1 MRTKTKRTLLAL
13 LSAFL
18 ISFAAFGLSGAL
30 AETSGNWTGTTE
42 GGGSATEAYLT
53 PNYEVSFEQGFILN
67 QMQKVEITVSPNAC
81 NSDDY
86 RACLSL
92 TAGPRWGDVTTMA
105 STEKGLILTYNPAGF
120 SVAGTGDNPWTWN
133 TKALYSKQDNSFIK
147 VQAAVGKKYAFGIAY
162 LESAYWLTLDGQPLY
177 TEDGNN
183 LLGSFDAKYTSWIVD
198 GAKIYFGFGSYNPA
212 TYNVYSVREGARMYG
227 ARELYDMPVVGTAT
241 HKFIGYNMYSEFVA
255 FDAGMGVDI
264 PLDVTKDIS
273 VTIKGGAT
281 AFPKDSPK
289 DTTWV
294 SFGFTTE
301 PSAGGLDGNAKGSG
315 FTFLTRDYG
324 GLKLEFYRME
334 NGLKG
339 NSLADYRCTSIA
351 SLNPNKDGV
360 VIGNFETFTFEIKP
374 EGESFGLYLNGTKM
388 TVEGEGSFFDAFK
401 DGIGT
406 FADENGKTYFNVAAA
421 NNPETGVN
429 ETGYIYEIRNGDRIY
444 TAAEIAQSSVT
455 ALPKVLST
463 STAQAATG
471 EGSYS
476 GGLPVLDFAV
486 DFSVEEFTEGTKT
499 LTFSDG
505 ETSGATVTLGFA
517 DGKLTAAVGNGSSV
531 NVGVSAGEYVRAA
544 LSLENGKAYLTM
556 NGTRIGEINPISIAD
571 ANGKTY
577 LSFGGTNTEASLF
590 FFGLREQELR
600 TLKTAVTVA
609 FSEGEGEAK
618 VALLNAA
625 EEEIASEEF
634 VKDGTHYVYA
644 AADAAPA
651 KIRVSAEGFAEQTV
665 NFAATANV
673 TLETLAYSG
682 TIMLTADGK
691 AVSGATVTLKQGSS
705 TLTMAESATAG
716 TYTISNLRGV
726 YTVTVE
732 KAGYE
737 FPSAQISSES
747 TVAVA
752 AVSWPYTGSVTVTAN
767 GKAVSG
773 ATVTLKQGEST
784 LTLTESADAGV
795 YTAENLSGT
804 YAVTVAKEG
813 LVFEEQT
820 LRFGSGSVTA
830 AAKTFEGV
838 VTVKVGTVGIAGAQV
853 AVSETG
859 IGVTDNGDGTYTLGA
874 FAGSYTV
881 TVTKDGYS
889 FGEAVTLSNT
899 DASCEVSGTY
909 SAQVAVKVDD
919 EALEGATVIFSGSTV
934 VTATYSN
941 GVYTA
946 SGLVGDYTVTATK
959 DGYTIASGSISAT
972 ARSAHLR
979 AIKNSTEEEEKPEDK
994 KGCGS
999 VGLGGW
1005 AGLGGMGALLVLP
1018 FAFKRR
1024 RRV

>member
-30 AETSGNWTGTTE
+30 AETSGNWTGTTV
-42 GGGSATEAYLT
+42 GGNMGEAYLVNSSGYAT
-53 PNYEVSFEQGFILN
+53 FRQGFAFN
-67 QMQKVEITVSPNAC
+67 QTQSAGITVSPNKATGADARAELFFL
-81 NSDDY
+81 NSEV
-86 RACLSL
+86 APTFINGQSS
-92 TAGPRWGDVTTMA
+92 A
-105 STEKGLILTYNPAGF
+105 SGF
-120 SVAGTGDNPWTWN
+120 SIAFPGGSNNESFQPVAAAFGNGTWS
-133 TKALYSKQDNSFIK
+133 TKAMYVSGTRLS
-147 VQAAVGKKYAFGIAY
+147 VAVGEKVTFGI
-162 LESAYWLTLDGQPLY
+162 EWFEDAYWISCNGEKVCNQDGS
-177 TEDGNN
+177 N
-183 LLGSFDAKYTSWIVD
+183 LLASLGEEFISWIVD
-198 GAKIYFGFGSYNPA
+198 DANVYLATGRYNN
-212 TYNVYSVREGARMYG
+212 TLNVYSAEG
-227 ARELYDMPVVGTAT
+227 
-241 HKFIGYNMYSEFVA
+241 
-255 FDAGMGVDI
+255 
-264 PLDVTKDIS
+264 
-273 VTIKGGAT
+273 
-281 AFPKDSPK
+281 
-289 DTTWV
+289 
-294 SFGFTTE
+294 
-301 PSAGGLDGNAKGSG
+301 
-315 FTFLTRDYG
+315 
-324 GLKLEFYRME
+324 
-334 NGLKG
+334 
-339 NSLADYRCTSIA
+339 
-351 SLNPNKDGV
+351 
-360 VIGNFETFTFEIKP
+360 
-374 EGESFGLYLNGTKM
+374 
-388 TVEGEGSFFDAFK
+388 
-401 DGIGT
+401 
-406 FADENGKTYFNVAAA
+406 NGKTYSTKELYELETTGSGSYTANNLDGYILFAQPIGINIPLDTTKEITVHVQGDGNWTNFAFLTECSNGGFAANGSKGTGFSFMMQNYGGAVLDFMKMENGIVTPKIKSYFSSKAPADSHGQPNADGVTIADNGDFRFTIKPVENGFEFWLQGKKMTAYQSEGQSFYESIKDSIGNFVNAERKTYLNVSVNGAAKGKIFSIQNGDTYYSAAEIAAAA
-421 NNPETGVN
+421 NNKFENLFTN
-429 ETGYIYEIRNGDRIY
+429 E
-444 TAAEIAQSSVT
+444 
-455 ALPKVLST
+455 
-463 STAQAATG
+463 AQAATG

-499 LTFSDG
+499 LTFSNG

-556 NGTRIGEINPISIAD
+556 NGTRIGEINPVSIAD

-651 KIRVSAEGFAEQTV
+651 KIRVFAEGFAEQTV

-682 TIMLTADGK
+682 TITLTADGK

-820 LRFGSGSVTA
+820 LRFGGSSVTA

-909 SAQVAVKVDD
+909 SAQVAVKADD

-1005 AGLGGMGALLVLP
+1005 AGLGGMGALLALP